1 MKKKKIIFSIL
12 TIIIIFISSTSVYYC
27 YNVVEN
33 SNKKSINFTNN
44 TILYDILD
52 NVYPLSFQLD
62 NVGKKEGIPKYLT
75 ANEEASEVFY
85 HNNILYSRELMSEK
99 KNIKYYIYI

>member
-62 NVGKKEGIPKYLT
+62 NVGKKEVIPKYLT

-85 HNNILYSRELMSEK
+85 HNKL
-99 KNIKYYIYI
+99 